1 MSNSISYKDAGVDID
16 AGMESVDRIKEEVKS
31 TFTSGV
37 VTGLGSFGAMFDLKE
52 ILKNYQNPIL
62 VQSIDGVGT
71 KLKIAAMLDKFDTV
85 GMDIV
90 NHCCDDIL
98 AQGAKPLTFLDY
110 IAAEKL
116 SPQRIEDIVKGMVV
130 ACKEAGVSLI
140 GGEIAE
146 MPGVYEKGEHDIAG
160 CVLGVVDREKVID
173 GKNIKA
179 GDVVIGLESNGLHTN
194 GYSLARKLF
203 FEVGGYDANSKIDEL
218 ELSVGEELLR
228 PHRNYV
234 TKVLPLVEK
243 DLIKGIA
250 HITGGG
256 FYDNIPRVL
265 PDGVGVEI
273 NKDSFSVQP
282 VFKIMQKL
290 GNVAE
295 EGMYRTFNMGIG
307 MVLIVD
313 EKNKEEVI
321 NQTGGKEIG
330 KVIKGEKFVKLI

>member
-16 AGMESVDRIKEEVKS
+16 AGTESVDRIKKSVKS

-37 VTGLGSFGAMFDLKE
+37 VTDLGSFGAMFDLKE
-52 ILKNYQNPIL
+52 ILDNYQNPIL

-116 SPQRIEDIVKGMVV
+116 SPQRIEDIVKGMVK
-130 ACKEAGVSLI
+130 ACGQADVSLI

-146 MPGVYEKGEHDIAG
+146 MPGVYEKGEYDIAG
-160 CVLGVVDREKVID
+160 CILGIVDREKIID

-179 GDVVIGLESNGLHTN
+179 GDSLIGLESNGLHTN

-203 FEVGGYDANSKIDEL
+203 FEVGGYDADSKMDEL
-218 ELSVGEELLR
+218 ELSIGEELLR
-228 PHRNYV
+228 PHKNYV
-234 TKVLPLVEK
+234 TKVLPLIEK
-243 DLIKGIA
+243 SLIKGIA

-256 FYDNIPRVL
+256 FYDNIPRIL
-265 PDGVGVEI
+265 PEGAGVEI
-273 NKDSFSVQP
+273 KKGSFEVQP
-282 VFKIMQKL
+282 VFKAMQRL
-290 GNVAE
+290 GNVSE
-295 EGMYRTFNMGIG
+295 EEMFRTFNMGIG
-307 MVLIVD
+307 MVLIID
-313 EKNKEEVI
+313 EENKDEIIE
-321 NQTGGKEIG
+321 QTGGKEIG
-330 KVIKGEKFVKLI
+330 EVVEGEKKVKLY